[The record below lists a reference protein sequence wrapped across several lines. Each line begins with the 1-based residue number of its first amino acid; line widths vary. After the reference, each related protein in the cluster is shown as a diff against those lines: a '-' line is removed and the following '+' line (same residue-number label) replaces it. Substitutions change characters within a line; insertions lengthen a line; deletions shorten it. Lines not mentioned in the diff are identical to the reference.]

1 MKKLLSVLFLLSF
14 TLAAVYA
21 QNIQI
26 KGTVV
31 SGTDNEP
38 LPGVNVVVK
47 GNTSTGT
54 ITDFNGTFTLSA
66 PADAILSISYIGFKS
81 QEIAVKGHKDI
92 KIVLQEDSETL
103 DEVVVVGYGVQKKS
117 VVTASIA
124 KVSADDLA
132 STAPVR
138 MDNALKGL
146 ASGVTVTSSSGQPGA
161 AAQIRVRG
169 VGTIRTENGAAD
181 PLYIVDGMP
190 LEGGLDYL
198 NPNDIA
204 SIEVLKDAASGAVYG
219 ARAANG
225 VILVTTKTGKIGK
238 TKVTYDFS
246 YGWQSAWKKR
256 DVLNASEYALMINEG
271 AINAGIA
278 PKFSDPYSYGQGTN
292 WQDEVFNNNAPMM
305 NHQVSVSGASEKVNY
320 LFSLGFYTQDGI
332 VGGNFDRSNYERLTL
347 RSNTQYT
354 LFDESKERNWLNSLK
369 VTSNLSYARI
379 KSTNFDDNSTWG
391 TPLGSALALSPI
403 LNVYDETE
411 EAIKAQ
417 FDKYGTTAEYTP
429 VYDPRNGKLFS
440 IPGEFGEMSNPIAKL
455 SLPGDKHW
463 SHKFV
468 ANFSAE
474 LQLWDNLKFKTS
486 YGADLSF
493 WGYGSYRPL
502 YYLRSGESSTQ
513 SSAYSRKEDGTVW
526 QLENVLMYDKS
537 IDKHSFSVLLGQSAK
552 KSSGSYLYGSRN
564 NITNYSRPY
573 IDASTGLAANADRD
587 AAGAPSV
594 DATLASIFARAS
606 YNYDERYMLQVTV
619 RRDGSSRFGPNNH
632 YAVFPSFSLGW
643 NLTNEKFMNKRPNWL
658 TTTKIRLSWGK
669 NGNENIGNFKYT
681 VLTSP
686 GNNAI
691 FGSSENVINGV
702 KASGLA
708 NPDLKWEESE
718 QLDFGLDF
726 GFFNNALTFTA
737 DYYKKKTNG
746 MLMEM
751 NIPFYV
757 GEAKPIGNVGKMEN
771 SGIELEAAYKFRVSD
786 WNFRVSANASYLKN
800 KLIEYGNESGWENLD
815 SFQGTGDISRAEN
828 GKPFPFFYGYKTAG
842 IFQNTDEVKAYKND
856 KGELLQ
862 PTAVPGDVRFVDVDG
877 NGIIDANDRTDIG
890 KGMPDWTFGF
900 NLGVSWK
907 NFDLN
912 MMWQG
917 TAGNDIYDATRRT
930 DIATSNL
937 PSWMLNRWTGEGTS
951 NRIPRFVQG
960 DNVNWQSSDLYVYD
974 GSYLRLKNIQLGYTL
989 PAALTQ
995 KVFISSLRFY
1005 VAAENLFTF
1014 TKYHGFDPEISSGG
1028 TSLGIDYGVY
1038 PQARVWTIGA
1048 SLSF

>member
-493 WGYGSYRPL
+493 WGYDGYRPL

-718 QLDFGLDF
+718 QLNFGLDF

-737 DYYKKKTNG
+737 D
-746 MLMEM
+746 
-751 NIPFYV
+751 
-757 GEAKPIGNVGKMEN
+757 
-771 SGIELEAAYKFRVSD
+771 
-786 WNFRVSANASYLKN
+786 
-800 KLIEYGNESGWENLD
+800 
-815 SFQGTGDISRAEN
+815 
-828 GKPFPFFYGYKTAG
+828 
-842 IFQNTDEVKAYKND
+842 
-856 KGELLQ
+856 
-862 PTAVPGDVRFVDVDG
+862 
-877 NGIIDANDRTDIG
+877 
-890 KGMPDWTFGF
+890 
-900 NLGVSWK
+900 
-907 NFDLN
+907 
-912 MMWQG
+912 
-917 TAGNDIYDATRRT
+917 
-930 DIATSNL
+930 
-937 PSWMLNRWTGEGTS
+937 
-951 NRIPRFVQG
+951 
-960 DNVNWQSSDLYVYD
+960 
-974 GSYLRLKNIQLGYTL
+974 
-989 PAALTQ
+989 
-995 KVFISSLRFY
+995 
-1005 VAAENLFTF
+1005 
-1014 TKYHGFDPEISSGG
+1014 
-1028 TSLGIDYGVY
+1028 
-1038 PQARVWTIGA
+1038 
-1048 SLSF
+1048 